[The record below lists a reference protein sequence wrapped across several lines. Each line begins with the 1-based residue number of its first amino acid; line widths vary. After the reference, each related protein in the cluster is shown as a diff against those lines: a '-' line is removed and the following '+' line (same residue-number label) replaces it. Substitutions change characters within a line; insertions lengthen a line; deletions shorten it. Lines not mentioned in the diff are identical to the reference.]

1 MMPELRGYEA
11 RVGINWIIFFFLG
24 ELCMALFGYILYIQ
38 YTCIMYIDLSTEWDS
53 TNGNFRL
60 KKQQIP
66 WLFLVSTIQFS
77 WRPF

>member
-11 RVGINWIIFFFLG
+11 RVGINWIIFFWG

-66 WLFLVSTIQFS
+66 WLFLVSTIKFS

>member
-11 RVGINWIIFFFLG
+11 RVGINWIIFFLG
-24 ELCMALFGYILYIQ
+24 ELCMALFGYTLYIQ

-66 WLFLVSTIQFS
+66 LLFLVSTIQFS